1 MNENNLL
8 LVVAVVAVAVSI
20 IGAGITYNSVA
31 TMRTLYTGLV
41 SAAGTI
47 NISIESAASIN
58 FTTDNIN
65 WGSGR
70 VTPGLGNATLY
81 TALRDSTNVTGGNWT
96 GNIAGLIIENI
107 GNVNTTLLIM
117 TGKNSTDMFGA
128 TSTNPLYQ
136 YNVTND
142 KANSC
147 VNATGFIP
155 GTLYDVNTTGTTGTL
170 VCAKF
175 QPESNRDVV
184 RIDIK
189 IRIPSDSRTGAIGD
203 TITATAE
210 SA

>member
-31 TMRTLYTGLV
+31 TMRNLYTGLV
-41 SAAGTI
+41 TITGTV
-47 NISIESAASIN
+47 NLTVESAASIN
-58 FTTDNIN
+58 FTTNNIN

-81 TALRDSTNVTGGNWT
+81 TAIRDSTNMTGGNWT
-96 GNIAGLIIENI
+96 GNTVGLIIENI
-107 GNVNTTLLIM
+107 GNTNTSIAIA

-155 GTLYDVNTTGTTGTL
+155 GTLYNVNTTSTGTL
-170 VCAKF
+170 VCTKF
-175 QPESNRDVV
+175 QPESNRDTI

-189 IRIPSDSRTGAIGD
+189 LLVPSDSRTGAIGD
-203 TITATAE
+203 TITVTADP
-210 SA
+210 A